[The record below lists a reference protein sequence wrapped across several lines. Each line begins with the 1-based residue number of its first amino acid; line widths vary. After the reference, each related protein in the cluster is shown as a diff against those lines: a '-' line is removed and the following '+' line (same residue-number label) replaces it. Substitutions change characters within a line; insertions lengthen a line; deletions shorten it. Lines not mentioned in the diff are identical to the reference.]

1 MSGKNV
7 NADSTIPCSRSH
19 LFSGAFLCLVVLF
32 QLPFWE
38 AGQALAR
45 DRDTAHR
52 TEELSVPRLGNSPVA
67 PSRQSRPGLHDPQ
80 LSEQEADRYRRLFE
94 LQDAT
99 DWVAADKLIAQ
110 VTDMRLMG
118 HVEYQRLM
126 HPSHKATYN
135 ELRGWLERYADHAG
149 ADKVYQL
156 ALKRMAR
163 GDRKPPAP
171 TRDGTAMPSGPNGA
185 YASDRGLEV
194 TVPGRARRD
203 RSTNGSAA
211 NGSAEVAG
219 WEDNGPVL
227 PAATVTIPTSA
238 TVSPP
243 ARREPE
249 PPSSVRS
256 GNWTV
261 GMAAW
266 KAGQNDKAAKAF
278 QVLAQSESAS
288 PWDRAAGAYW
298 AARSHQG
305 AGRPA
310 EATKW
315 LEQAAQHSRTFY
327 GLIAWQA
334 LGKADESD
342 IHAPVLTRRHRRI
355 LAEVPAGRRAI
366 ALVQAGRRDI
376 AEQELRRIDPRGDD
390 MLEQAVVALADL
402 GRMPALAMRLG
413 SVLSSADGAAS
424 DSALYP
430 LPPWEPKG
438 GFTVDRALLFA
449 LMRQESRFDPTAR
462 SGAGARG
469 LMQLMPSTATY
480 VADKLTTDIGRKPD
494 LYEPETN
501 VTLGQHYVRYLLDQK
516 GIENDLI
523 LTIAAYNAGPGNI
536 ESWRKRLSG
545 VKDPVLFIESLPV
558 GETRNFAK
566 QVLTNYWIYQRRL
579 GQPLPS
585 LQAIAEG
592 RWPVYMALDADVSDQ
607 QVAFNG
613 KD

>member
-203 RSTNGSAA
+203 RSTNGSA
-211 NGSAEVAG
+211 EVAG

-334 LGKADESD
+334 LGKVDESD
-342 IHAPVLTRRHRRI
+342 IHAPILSRRHARI
-355 LAEVPAGRRAI
+355 LAEIPAGRRAI

-390 MLEQAVVALADL
+390 TLEQAVVALADL

>member
-1 MSGKNV
+1 V
-7 NADSTIPCSRSH
+7 D
-19 LFSGAFLCLVVLF
+19 
-32 QLPFWE
+32 
-38 AGQALAR
+38 
-45 DRDTAHR
+45 
-52 TEELSVPRLGNSPVA
+52 SPVA
-67 PSRQSRPGLHDPQ
+67 PSRQSRPGIHEPQ
-80 LSEQEADRYRRLFE
+80 LSEQEADRYRRIFE

-99 DWVAADKLIAQ
+99 DWAAADKLIAE

-171 TRDGTAMPSGPNGA
+171 TRDGNATPSGSDDA
-185 YASDRGLEV
+185 YASDPRLEV
-194 TVPGRARRD
+194 MAPGRAQRD
-203 RSTNGSAA
+203 HSI
-211 NGSAEVAG
+211 NGSAEVAAS
-219 WEDNGPVL
+219 EDNGPVL
-227 PAATVTIPTSA
+227 PANAVTIPTSA
-238 TVSPP
+238 TVAPP

-256 GNWTV
+256 GNWTA

-298 AARSHQG
+298 AARSHQR
-305 AGRPA
+305 AHRPA

-327 GLIAWQA
+327 GLIARQA
-334 LGKADESD
+334 LGKGDESD
-342 IHAPVLTRRHRRI
+342 VHAPVLTRRHARI
-355 LAEVPAGRRAI
+355 LAEIPAGRRAI
-366 ALVQAGRRDI
+366 ALVQTGRRDI
-376 AEQELRRIDPRGDD
+376 AELELRRIDPRGDD
-390 MLEQAVVALADL
+390 MLQQAVVVLADL

-413 SVLSSADGAAS
+413 SVLSSADGAAY

-430 LPPWEPKG
+430 MPPWEPNG

-469 LMQLMPSTATY
+469 LMQLMPSTASY
-480 VADKLTTDIGRKPD
+480 VADKLTSDIGRKPD

-501 VTLGQHYVRYLLDQK
+501 VTLGQHYVRYLMDQK

-536 ESWRKRLSG
+536 ESWRKRLSQI
-545 VKDPVLFIESLPV
+545 KDPVLFIESLPV
-558 GETRNFAK
+558 AETRNFVE
-566 QVLTNYWIYQRRL
+566 QVLTNYWIYQQRL

-585 LQAIAEG
+585 LEAIAGG

-607 QVAFNG
+607 QADQQVAFDG

>member
-194 TVPGRARRD
+194 TVPGRAPRD
-203 RSTNGSAA
+203 RSTND
-211 NGSAEVAG
+211 SAEVAG

-310 EATKW
+310 VATKW

-413 SVLSSADGAAS
+413 SVLNSADGAAY

>member
-194 TVPGRARRD
+194 TVPGRAPRD
-203 RSTNGSAA
+203 RSTNGSA
-211 NGSAEVAG
+211 EVAG
-219 WEDNGPVL
+219 LEDNGPVL

-310 EATKW
+310 EAMKW

-413 SVLSSADGAAS
+413 SVLSSADGAAY

-469 LMQLMPSTATY
+469 LMQLMPSTASY

>member
-194 TVPGRARRD
+194 TVPERARRD
-203 RSTNGSAA
+203 RST

>member
-203 RSTNGSAA
+203 RSTND
-211 NGSAEVAG
+211 SAEVAG

-413 SVLSSADGAAS
+413 SVLSSADGAAY

>member
-45 DRDTAHR
+45 DRDTTHR

-67 PSRQSRPGLHDPQ
+67 PSRQSRPGLPDPQ

-135 ELRGWLERYADHAG
+135 ELCGWLERYADHAG

-194 TVPGRARRD
+194 TVPGRAPRD
-203 RSTNGSAA
+203 RSTNGSA
-211 NGSAEVAG
+211 EVAG
-219 WEDNGPVL
+219 LEDNGPVL

-249 PPSSVRS
+249 PPSSVRG

-327 GLIAWQA
+327 GLIALQA
-334 LGKADESD
+334 LGRVDESD
-342 IHAPVLTRRHRRI
+342 IHAPILSRRHARI
-355 LAEVPAGRRAI
+355 LAEIPDGRRAI

-501 VTLGQHYVRYLLDQK
+501 VTLGQHYVRYLMDQK

-579 GQPLPS
+579 GQSLPS

>member
-227 PAATVTIPTSA
+227 PTATVTIPTSA

>member
-52 TEELSVPRLGNSPVA
+52 PEELSVPRLGNSPVA

-203 RSTNGSAA
+203 RSTND
-211 NGSAEVAG
+211 SAEVAG

-243 ARREPE
+243 ARRDPE

-334 LGKADESD
+334 LGKVDESD
-342 IHAPVLTRRHRRI
+342 IHAPTLSRRHARI
-355 LAEVPAGRRAI
+355 LAEIPAGRRAI

-390 MLEQAVVALADL
+390 TLEQAVVALADL

-413 SVLSSADGAAS
+413 SVLSSADGAAY

-430 LPPWEPKG
+430 LPPWEPNG

-480 VADKLTTDIGRKPD
+480 VADKLTSDIGRKPD

-523 LTIAAYNAGPGNI
+523 LAIAAYNAGPGNI

-545 VKDPVLFIESLPV
+545 VTDPVLFIESLPV

>member
-203 RSTNGSAA
+203 RSTNGSA
-211 NGSAEVAG
+211 EVAG

-310 EATKW
+310 EAMKW

-413 SVLSSADGAAS
+413 SVLSSADGAAY

>member
-1 MSGKNV
+1 
-7 NADSTIPCSRSH
+7 
-19 LFSGAFLCLVVLF
+19 
-32 QLPFWE
+32 
-38 AGQALAR
+38 
-45 DRDTAHR
+45 
-52 TEELSVPRLGNSPVA
+52 LGNSPVA

-203 RSTNGSAA
+203 RSTND
-211 NGSAEVAG
+211 SAEVAG

-249 PPSSVRS
+249 PPSSVRG

-278 QVLAQSESAS
+278 QVLAHSESAS

-334 LGKADESD
+334 LGKAGESD

-413 SVLSSADGAAS
+413 SVLSSADGAAY

>member
-203 RSTNGSAA
+203 RSTNGSA
-211 NGSAEVAG
+211 EVAG
-219 WEDNGPVL
+219 WEDNAPVL

-298 AARSHQG
+298 AARSHQR

-334 LGKADESD
+334 LGKANGSD

-376 AEQELRRIDPRGDD
+376 AEQELRRIDLRGDD

-413 SVLSSADGAAS
+413 SVLSSADGAAY

>member
-203 RSTNGSAA
+203 RSTNGSA
-211 NGSAEVAG
+211 EVAG

-266 KAGQNDKAAKAF
+266 KAGQNDKAAKPF

-298 AARSHQG
+298 AARSLQG
-305 AGRPA
+305 AGHPA

-390 MLEQAVVALADL
+390 TLEQAVIAMADM

-413 SVLSSADGAAS
+413 SVLSSADGAAY

>member
-94 LQDAT
+94 LQDTT
-99 DWVAADKLIAQ
+99 DWVGADKLIAQ

-194 TVPGRARRD
+194 TVPGRAPRD
-203 RSTNGSAA
+203 RSTND
-211 NGSAEVAG
+211 SAELAG

-227 PAATVTIPTSA
+227 PTVTIPTSA

-266 KAGQNDKAAKAF
+266 KAGQNDRAAKAF
-278 QVLAQSESAS
+278 QGLAQSESAS

-310 EATKW
+310 EATTW

>member
-67 PSRQSRPGLHDPQ
+67 PSRQSRPGLHEPQ

-203 RSTNGSAA
+203 RST

-413 SVLSSADGAAS
+413 SVLSSADGAAY

>member
-203 RSTNGSAA
+203 RSTNGSA
-211 NGSAEVAG
+211 EVAG

-243 ARREPE
+243 ARRDPE

-413 SVLSSADGAAS
+413 SVLSSADGAAY

>member
-203 RSTNGSAA
+203 RSTND
-211 NGSAEVAG
+211 SAEVAG

-310 EATKW
+310 VATKW

>member
-203 RSTNGSAA
+203 RST

-413 SVLSSADGAAS
+413 SVLSSADGAAY

>member
-203 RSTNGSAA
+203 RST

>member
-203 RSTNGSAA
+203 RSTND
-211 NGSAEVAG
+211 SAEVAG

-278 QVLAQSESAS
+278 QGLAQSESAS

-310 EATKW
+310 VATKW

-413 SVLSSADGAAS
+413 SVLSSADGAAY

>member
-203 RSTNGSAA
+203 RSTND
-211 NGSAEVAG
+211 SAEVAG

-238 TVSPP
+238 AVSPP

-310 EATKW
+310 EAMKW

>member
-52 TEELSVPRLGNSPVA
+52 TEELPVPRLGNSPVA

-194 TVPGRARRD
+194 TVPGRAPRD
-203 RSTNGSAA
+203 RSTND
-211 NGSAEVAG
+211 SAEVAG

-278 QVLAQSESAS
+278 QVLAHSESAS

-501 VTLGQHYVRYLLDQK
+501 MTLGQHYVRYLLDQK

>member
-203 RSTNGSAA
+203 RSTND
-211 NGSAEVAG
+211 SAEVAG

-305 AGRPA
+305 TGRPA

-327 GLIAWQA
+327 GLIALQA
-334 LGKADESD
+334 LGKVDESD
-342 IHAPVLTRRHRRI
+342 IHAPTLSRRHARI
-355 LAEVPAGRRAI
+355 LAEIPAGLRAI

-390 MLEQAVVALADL
+390 TLEQAVVALADL

-430 LPPWEPKG
+430 LPPWEPNG

-462 SGAGARG
+462 SEAGARG
-469 LMQLMPSTATY
+469 LMQLMPSTASY
-480 VADKLTTDIGRKPD
+480 VAGMLTTDIGRKPD

-501 VTLGQHYVRYLLDQK
+501 MTLGQHYVRYLLDQK

>member
-203 RSTNGSAA
+203 RSTND
-211 NGSAEVAG
+211 SAEVAG

-310 EATKW
+310 EATTW

-413 SVLSSADGAAS
+413 SVLSSADGAAY

>member
-194 TVPGRARRD
+194 TVPGRAPRD
-203 RSTNGSAA
+203 RSTNGSA
-211 NGSAEVAG
+211 EVAG
-219 WEDNGPVL
+219 LEDNGPVL

-413 SVLSSADGAAS
+413 SVLSSADGAAY

>member
-310 EATKW
+310 EAMKW

-413 SVLSSADGAAS
+413 SVLSSADGAAY

>member
-67 PSRQSRPGLHDPQ
+67 PSRQSRPGLHEPQ

-99 DWVAADKLIAQ
+99 DWVAADKLNAQ

-194 TVPGRARRD
+194 TVPGRAPRD
-203 RSTNGSAA
+203 RSTND
-211 NGSAEVAG
+211 SAEVAG

-342 IHAPVLTRRHRRI
+342 IHAPVLTRRHGRI

-413 SVLSSADGAAS
+413 SVLSSADGAAY

-501 VTLGQHYVRYLLDQK
+501 VTLGQHYVRYLMDQK

>member
-203 RSTNGSAA
+203 RSTND
-211 NGSAEVAG
+211 SAEVAG
-219 WEDNGPVL
+219 LEDNGPVL

-413 SVLSSADGAAS
+413 SVLSSADGAAY

>member
-67 PSRQSRPGLHDPQ
+67 PSRQSRPGLHEPQ

-203 RSTNGSAA
+203 RST

-390 MLEQAVVALADL
+390 TLEQAVVALADL

-413 SVLSSADGAAS
+413 SVLSSADGAAY

>member
-203 RSTNGSAA
+203 RSTNGSA
-211 NGSAEVAG
+211 EVAG

-310 EATKW
+310 EAMKW

-390 MLEQAVVALADL
+390 TLEQAVVALADL

-413 SVLSSADGAAS
+413 SVLSSADGAAY

-501 VTLGQHYVRYLLDQK
+501 VTLGQHYVRYLMDQK

>member
-203 RSTNGSAA
+203 RSTND
-211 NGSAEVAG
+211 SAEVAG

-305 AGRPA
+305 TGRPA

-413 SVLSSADGAAS
+413 SVLSSADGAAY

>member
-32 QLPFWE
+32 QLSFWE

-203 RSTNGSAA
+203 RSTNGSA
-211 NGSAEVAG
+211 EVAG

-310 EATKW
+310 EAMKW